1 MILIERR
8 KQERQDKKN
17 KDRKEKEDVSNG
29 NSLIV
34 IYVKIEILFFIIF
47 QFK

>member
-34 IYVKIEILFFIIF
+34 IYVKIEIYYFSI
-47 QFK
+47 